1 MKLLIV
7 SWYFPPGNTIGAVRL
22 GKLGK
27 FLHERGVDFRVL
39 TGSRWGLPE
48 TLPLEVPP
56 ERVVGTDWFDVSEPP
71 APLRAI
77 RGLLRRGQANGAAA
91 PSGLGAVASGASGS
105 DLAYRLGNLYRLITH
120 FPDRHVGWLPYAL
133 RAGGRLCREWRP
145 DLIYASAPPYTTLL
159 VGASLGRRYGV
170 PWVAEFRDRWV
181 DDPYYGKNPLRLA
194 LETRLE
200 RWAIDSA
207 AGIVTV
213 SEPWAEAFRRK
224 FGKPVATVLNGFDPA
239 DYPLAPP
246 EPEPEPGPE
255 VDPGR
260 LRILYTGAIYA
271 GRRDPTP
278 LFKALAGFG
287 PDADKVRVVFY
298 GTRPEDVLPL
308 ARAAGVEHLVEM
320 HPSVPYRRSIALQ
333 RTADVLLLMQWDDP
347 REQGNVPA
355 KLFEYL
361 GAMRPILGI
370 GYEGGVPARIIGERG
385 AGLFSNDPDRIAR
398 QLREWLD
405 RKRTDGA
412 IARLGTSVRD
422 GFSRDE
428 QFEGLVAFLD
438 GLASRAGSARHLK
451 EIERTGVGTGN

>member
-27 FLHERGVDFRVL
+27 FLHERQVDFRVL

-48 TLPLEVPP
+48 TLPLEVPAD
-56 ERVVGTDWFDVSEPP
+56 RITGTDWLDVSELPG
-71 APLRAI
+71 PLRAV
-77 RGLLRRGQANGAAA
+77 RGLLRRGGEAGNGPAAA
-91 PSGLGAVASGASGS
+91 GGDPGKPAGT
-105 DLAYRLGNLYRLITH
+105 DLVERLGNLYRLVTH
-120 FPDRHVGWLPYAL
+120 FPDRHIGWLPYAL
-133 RAGGRLCREWRP
+133 KGGRRLCETWRP

-159 VGASLGRRYGV
+159 VGASLSRRFGI

-181 DDPYYGKNPLRLA
+181 DDPYYGKHPLRLA
-194 LETRLE
+194 LERRLE
-200 RWAIDSA
+200 RWTIDSA

-213 SEPWAEAFRRK
+213 SDPWATAFRAK
-224 FGKPVATVLNGFDPA
+224 FSKPTATVLNGFDPD
-239 DYPLAPP
+239 DYPLSPASAAQ
-246 EPEPEPGPE
+246 G
-255 VDPGR
+255 DGR

-287 PDADKVRVVFY
+287 PDADRIRVQFY
-298 GTRPEDVLPL
+298 GTRPEDILPL

-320 HPSVPYRRSIALQ
+320 HASVPYRRSIELQ
-333 RTADVLLLMQWDDP
+333 RTADVLLLLQWDDP

-370 GYEGGVPARIIGERG
+370 GYDGGVPAGIIADRQ
-385 AGLFSNDPDRIAR
+385 AGLFSNDPERIAL
-398 QLREWLD
+398 QLRLWLD
-405 RKRTDGA
+405 QKRAGA
-412 IARLGTSVRD
+412 IPTLAASVRD

-428 QFEGLVAFLD
+428 QFEHLVGFLD
-438 GLASRAGSARHLK
+438 GVARRPR
-451 EIERTGVGTGN
+451 IAAI